1 VSWGLIFRIRQALK
15 GSLWVTPLV
24 GGLVGMA
31 ISYSSVWVDR
41 WAGVPTGWT
50 YTPSTALT
58 VLTTVVASSVSLT
71 GFVVTVSVLVVQM
84 STGSFS
90 ARYMRLFYRDR
101 VLKGVLA
108 VLAMTFALSFSL
120 LRHVDDSV
128 PELGVTLSGF
138 FLGFALFLFLVF
150 LDRFVHRL
158 RAVKVASLVA
168 AAGRTA
174 LLGDARALVPGS
186 DERAS
191 AEIDALLAS
200 APTLVVR
207 ASGSGTIQAIDGRGL
222 VRLASRCA
230 GVIVLRHA
238 VGDFVSAG
246 EPIAEL
252 RGASGTLPG
261 GDVERRVRGLFALG
275 VERTIE
281 QDPAFALRI
290 LVDIAVRALS
300 PAVNDPTT
308 AVQVI
313 DYLEDLLTSIGTTPG
328 LDSRLAL
335 RDGTGRLRIVLPSR
349 RWEDFLS
356 VGVTEIRTYGGGSV
370 QVSRRVRAMLM
381 ALLAAVLPPYRA
393 AVASELAR
401 LDETVAAAHPDESDR
416 QLARVADRQG
426 IGGPPPFATGVE
438 EA

>member
-1 VSWGLIFRIRQALK
+1 VSWGLIFRIRQSLK
-15 GSLWVTPLV
+15 GSLWVTPFV
-24 GGLVGMA
+24 GGGLGLA
-31 ISYSSVWVDR
+31 ISYASLAVDHPA
-41 WAGVPTGWT
+41 WAPNGWT

-58 VLTTVVASSVSLT
+58 VLTTIVASSVSLT

-108 VLAMTFALSFSL
+108 VLVLTFVLSFSL
-120 LRHVDDSV
+120 LRRVDDSV
-128 PELGVTLSGF
+128 PDLGVTLAGF
-138 FLGFALFLFLVF
+138 FLGFAVILFLVF

-174 LLGDARALVPGS
+174 LLDGARAVVPGS
-186 DERAS
+186 DGPAP
-191 AEIDALLAS
+191 AEIDGLLAS
-200 APTLVVR
+200 APALVVR
-207 ASGSGTIQAIDGRGL
+207 ASRSGTIQAIDGRGL
-222 VRLASRCA
+222 ARLASRSD

-246 EPIAEL
+246 APIAEL
-252 RGASGTLPG
+252 HGVSAALPRGDA
-261 GDVERRVRGLFALG
+261 ERRVRGLFALG

-349 RWEDFLS
+349 RWEDFLA
-356 VGVTEIRTYGGGSV
+356 VGVTEIRTYGGGSL

-393 AVASELAR
+393 AVAAELAR
-401 LDETVAAAHPDESDR
+401 LDETVAAAHPDEGDR

-426 IGGPPPFATGVE
+426 IGGPAPFTTRAE